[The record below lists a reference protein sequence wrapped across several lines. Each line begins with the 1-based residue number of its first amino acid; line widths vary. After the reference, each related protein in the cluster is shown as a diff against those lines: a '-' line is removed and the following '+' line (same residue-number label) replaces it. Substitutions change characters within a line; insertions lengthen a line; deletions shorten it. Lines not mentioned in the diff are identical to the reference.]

1 MSDEILVVLILV
13 AALIL
18 CGISIIK
25 QAYKYPL
32 G

>member
-1 MSDEILVVLILV
+1 MTEVTLISIILLIS
-13 AALIL
+13 AIL
-18 CGISIIK
+18 CGISLIK